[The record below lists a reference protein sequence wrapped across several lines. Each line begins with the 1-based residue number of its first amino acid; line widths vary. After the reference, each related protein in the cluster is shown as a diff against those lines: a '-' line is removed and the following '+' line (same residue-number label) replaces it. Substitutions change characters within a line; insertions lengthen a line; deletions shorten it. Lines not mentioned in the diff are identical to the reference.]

1 MIKRENV
8 KKYYKER
15 CVLDMKS
22 LTVEQGETL
31 AILGANGS
39 GKTTLL
45 RILAGLLKADEGSF
59 ELPAPVLYLPQQSY
73 AFAGNLVRNV
83 LMGTKAAAGEAE
95 QLLDSMGLGA
105 LKEKKAA
112 SLSGGELQR
121 LALCRLLI
129 RPAKVLLLDE
139 PTAACDAQGTAL
151 IAEAL
156 ADYQQKEGCS
166 ILLSTHDKEFATA
179 CAHHSI
185 TLRDGRIEKEQE
197 EVC

>member
-1 MIKRENV
+1 MIKIENL
-8 KKYYKER
+8 KKTYKER
-15 CVLDMKS
+15 CVLDIES

-45 RILAGLLKADEGSF
+45 RILAGTLKADEGHF
-59 ELPAPVLYLPQQSY
+59 DLPAPVLYLPQQSY
-73 AFAGNLVRNV
+73 AFRGNLVHNV
-83 LMGTKAAAGEAE
+83 LMGTKATAAEAE

-105 LKEKKAA
+105 LKEKKAT

-139 PTAACDAQGTAL
+139 PTSACDAQGTAL

-156 ADYQQKEGCS
+156 ADYQQKERCT
-166 ILLSTHDKEFATA
+166 ILLSTHEKEFAAA
-179 CAHHSI
+179 CAQHTI
-185 TLRDGRIEKEQE
+185 TLSDGKIQQD
-197 EVC
+197 

>member
-1 MIKRENV
+1 MIKIENL
-8 KKYYKER
+8 KKTYKER
-15 CVLDMKS
+15 CVLDIER

-45 RILAGLLKADEGSF
+45 RILAGTLGADEGHF
-59 ELPAPVLYLPQQSY
+59 DLPAPVLYLPQQSY
-73 AFAGNLVRNV
+73 AFRGNLVHNV
-83 LMGTKAAAGEAE
+83 LMGTKATAAEAE

-105 LKEKKAA
+105 LKEKKAT

-139 PTAACDAQGTAL
+139 PTSACDAQGTAL
-151 IAEAL
+151 IADAL
-156 ADYQQKEGCS
+156 ADYQQKEGCA
-166 ILLSTHDKEFATA
+166 ILLSTHEKEFAAA
-179 CAHHSI
+179 CAQHTI
-185 TLRDGRIEKEQE
+185 TLSDGKIQQD
-197 EVC
+197 